1 MPKKEAARPKKNKVQ
16 PGYKVIVSVSSPSLS
31 YTSKRLGDLVTEEM
45 EEGWVPHGSPMLAVD
60 EENYVMSQAVIRQ

>member
-1 MPKKEAARPKKNKVQ
+1 MSKKEASISKKNKIQ

-45 EEGWVPHGSPMLAVD
+45 EEGWVPYGSPMLAVD

>member
-1 MPKKEAARPKKNKVQ
+1 MPKKEASISKKNKIQ

-45 EEGWVPHGSPMLAVD
+45 EEGWVPYGSPMLAVD

>member
-1 MPKKEAARPKKNKVQ
+1 MPKKEASRSKKDKVQ

-45 EEGWVPHGSPMLAVD
+45 EEGWVPYGSPMLAVD
-60 EENYVMSQAVIRQ
+60 EQNYVMSQAVIRQ